1 MPTALT
7 PQEPADRLPTESAA
21 PQAPGLPP
29 FLSLLPKALII
40 NAVVALVFLMLRLPW
55 LALGI
60 GVGALVGVAI
70 FWSLHLISTVLV
82 SEFLEAEAIRKESRQ
97 FGPKPQAAVRRA
109 SLWRLAGMLALKY
122 VGLAVTLAI
131 TYHFVKEHLI
141 PFFLAFTGAFALTQ
155 ISIVSA
161 AARASRVR
169 K

>member
-1 MPTALT
+1 MGTA
-7 PQEPADRLPTESAA
+7 AISA
-21 PQAPGLPP
+21 PPAPGLPP
-29 FLSLLPKALII
+29 FLSLLPKALIA
-40 NAVVALVFLMLRLPW
+40 NAAVALAFLALRLPW

-82 SEFLEAEAIRKESRQ
+82 SEFLEAETVRKEARQ

-122 VGLAVTLAI
+122 GALALTMAI
-131 TYHFVKEHLI
+131 TYHFVKGHLI

-161 AARASRVR
+161 AARASRTR

>member
-7 PQEPADRLPTESAA
+7 PPEPADTLA

-29 FLSLLPKALII
+29 FLSLLPRALLV
-40 NAVVALVFLMLRLPW
+40 NAVVALVFLVLKLPW

-82 SEFLEAEAIRKESRQ
+82 SEFLAAESARKEARQ

-109 SLWRLAGMLALKY
+109 ALWRLAGMLALKY
-122 VGLAVTLAI
+122 VGLAVTLAVA
-131 TYHFVKEHLI
+131 YHFVKGHLI

>member
-7 PQEPADRLPTESAA
+7 PHEPAEAAA

-29 FLSLLPKALII
+29 FLSLLPKALMV
-40 NAVVALVFLMLRLPW
+40 NAVVAVVFLVLRLPW

-60 GVGALVGVAI
+60 AVGTLVGVAI

-82 SEFLEAEAIRKESRQ
+82 SEFLEAEAARKEAKQ
-97 FGPKPQAAVRRA
+97 FGPKSQAVTRRA
-109 SLWRLAGMLALKY
+109 ALWRLAGMLALKY